1 MSLVEAKFVK
11 REKRFFAHC
20 LSPSGE
26 PLVAHCA
33 NSGSM
38 KGNLVEGAPVWLE
51 DFGANHLET
60 GRKLRYKWVLT
71 AVGGRRVVVDTHVA
85 NTLVAEALLTGNI
98 SGFPAEFQREAKV
111 GDSRLDFF
119 FPHLGAKGTYLE
131 VKSVSMGEGELSS
144 FPDAVTERGQKHI
157 RELMDLKSKGFGAV
171 LFFLIM
177 REDSHSMKPADSI
190 DPEYGRLLREAV
202 AAGVKILVYGLDW
215 KGNSF
220 QVGAEGKIIL

>member
-1 MSLVEAKFVK
+1 M
-11 REKRFFAHC
+11 
-20 LSPSGE
+20 
-26 PLVAHCA
+26 VAHCA

-51 DFGANHLET
+51 DFGAGHLET

-71 AVGGRRVVVDTHVA
+71 EVGGRRVVVDTHVA
-85 NTLVAEALLTGNI
+85 NTLVAEALLAGRVA
-98 SGFPAEFQREAKV
+98 GFPKDFQREAKV

-131 VKSVSMGEGELSS
+131 VKSVSMGEVELSS

-157 RELMDLKSKGFGAV
+157 RELMDLKAKGFGAI

-177 REDSHSMKPADSI
+177 RENSFSMKPADSI
-190 DPEYGRLLREAV
+190 DPEYGRLLREAA
-202 AAGVKILVYGLDW
+202 AAGVKVLVYGLEW
-215 KGNSF
+215 EGNSF
-220 QVGAEGKIIL
+220 RLGAEGEIKL